1 MTNSELFLKDNV
13 TPGAQIASGQTP
25 AARDFALD
33 RIRLLAASLVV
44 LTHTSAQWL
53 DRVCA
58 NSGAALLFTQL
69 CSIVSFAGVSL
80 FVMLSGALFLS
91 PSHREKSCSVRRM
104 CRRSLHFLL
113 LYFLWKIF
121 YLLEDGLL
129 YPEILKSKGI
139 KDGLILA
146 FFRLPGKYHL
156 WYLPMLCVLL
166 LIVPLLYE
174 GAQHRMA
181 CFLYLGLSFLCA
193 VLLPTAFLFD
203 FPFKY
208 LLMDF
213 RDLFDLNYF
222 LGYLGYFLLG
232 HVLYECCRSGASV
245 PEQIRPIRAH
255 SHTLHEQVQS
265 SDSPSSVTVQA
276 EGLVEKTE
284 KGILPAALW
293 GLALVTLLPSVCT
306 ASARSA
312 GQTQA
317 DTSFASPFSLAV
329 CLLSAAIFLTICRN
343 RSAAGIHGWAGS
355 SVISNK
361 SSCPSAQAINS
372 VDPKDSS
379 LLQNSEKKGRQ
390 LLPAFSRASFGVY
403 LLHPFALDLIT
414 KSGVLVQIPNPF
426 VGIPILLA
434 VLLIL
439 SFAASLLMN
448 RISILRRLV
457 S

>member
-1 MTNSELFLKDNV
+1 MMNSELFLKDQMIS
-13 TPGAQIASGQTP
+13 GDASAPRQSSAP
-25 AARDFALD
+25 RDFALD
-33 RIRLLAASLVV
+33 RIRLLAITLVV

-53 DRVCA
+53 DRVCV

-91 PSHREKSCSVRRM
+91 PSHREKSCSIRRM

-139 KDGLILA
+139 KDGLVLA
-146 FFRLPGKYHL
+146 FFRLTGKYHL

-166 LIVPLLYE
+166 LLVPLLYE
-174 GAQHRMA
+174 GAQHRSA
-181 CFLYLGLSFLCA
+181 CLLYLSLSFLCA

-222 LGYLGYFLLG
+222 LGYLGCFLLG
-232 HVLYECCRSGASV
+232 HVLYEHCRSVASAGGV
-245 PEQIRPIRAH
+245 GRKA
-255 SHTLHEQVQS
+255 
-265 SDSPSSVTVQA
+265 
-276 EGLVEKTE
+276 
-284 KGILPAALW
+284 LPAALW
-293 GLALVTLLPSVCT
+293 VLSLVTLLPSVYT

-312 GQTQA
+312 GQPQA

-329 CLLSAAIFLTICRN
+329 CLLSAALFLTLCHGGRGAHKN
-343 RSAAGIHGWAGS
+343 FPAADGVSAEFSEA
-355 SVISNK
+355 SN
-361 SSCPSAQAINS
+361 
-372 VDPKDSS
+372 PKNASP
-379 LLQNSEKKGRQ
+379 RF
-390 LLPAFSRASFGVY
+390 LPALSRAAFGVY
-403 LLHPFALDLIT
+403 LLHPFFLDLIT
-414 KSGVLVQIPNPF
+414 KSGVLAQIPNPF
-426 VGIPILLA
+426 IGIPLLLA
-434 VLLIL
+434 VLLVL

-448 RISILRRLV
+448 RIPLLRRLV

>member
-1 MTNSELFLKDNV
+1 MMNSELFLKDPV
-13 TPGAQIASGQTP
+13 ISGDASAPRQSSAP
-25 AARDFALD
+25 RDFALD

-58 NSGAALLFTQL
+58 NSGAALFFTQL

-80 FVMLSGALFLS
+80 FVMLSGALFLA
-91 PSHREKSCSVRRM
+91 PSHKEKSCSVRRM

-146 FFRLPGKYHL
+146 FFRLSGKYHL

-166 LIVPLLYE
+166 LLVPLLYE
-174 GAQHRMA
+174 GAQHRPA
-181 CFLYLGLSFLCA
+181 CLLYLGLSFLCA

-232 HVLYECCRSGASV
+232 HVLYEHCRSGASA
-245 PEQIRPIRAH
+245 PEQARPIRAH
-255 SHTLHEQVQS
+255 SHALHGQVQS
-265 SDSPSSVTVQA
+265 SDSPSSVTARA
-276 EGLVEKTE
+276 EGLVGKIEK
-284 KGILPAALW
+284 KFLPAALW
-293 GLALVTLLPSVCT
+293 ILALVTLLPSVCT

-312 GQTQA
+312 GQAQA

-329 CLLSAAIFLTICRN
+329 CLLSAAIFLTICRD
-343 RSAAGIHGWAGS
+343 RSTAGKHIYVSS
-355 SVISNK
+355 SVITNK
-361 SSCPSAQAINS
+361 SSCPSGPSNASNVFKAF
-372 VDPKDSS
+372 S
-379 LLQNSEKKGRQ
+379 LLPNPEAKGRQ
-390 LLPAFSRASFGVY
+390 PLPVFSRAAFGVY
-403 LLHPFALDLIT
+403 LLHPFFLDLIT
-414 KSGVLVQIPNPF
+414 KSGVLAQIPNPF
-426 VGIPILLA
+426 VGIPLLLA
-434 VLLIL
+434 VLLVL

-448 RISILRRLV
+448 RIPILRRLV